1 MYTNVFQCLWGNH
14 NQFHW
19 GGLRENGSIKNM
31 NLEIL
36 DDITVTNQN
45 DAIIQLR
52 EYFMTNS
59 QLPL

>member
-14 NQFHW
+14 NQF
-19 GGLRENGSIKNM
+19 LRENGSIKNM